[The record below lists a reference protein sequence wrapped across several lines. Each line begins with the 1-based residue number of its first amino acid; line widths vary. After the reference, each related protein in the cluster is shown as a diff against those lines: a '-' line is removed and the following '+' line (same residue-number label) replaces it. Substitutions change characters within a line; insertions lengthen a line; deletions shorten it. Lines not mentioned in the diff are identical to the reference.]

1 MDKDTFTF
9 NNQTYSDNNNILL
22 GIINEL
28 QQISNSS
35 HENLTIK
42 RISDIIIKM
51 NFIVNENR
59 KNMGLIMNQ
68 FTLLQNQMKQL
79 SQKIDFNSFNTNT
92 PKYSTQITN
101 NINNQQELIGVN
113 GGRYVGQVVNGLPEG
128 KGIEY
133 LNNGDRYEGDF
144 RNGKHEGKGIYYH
157 NNGGRY
163 EGDFRNGK
171 KEGKGIADY
180 PNGDRYEGDFRNG
193 KPEGKGI
200 YYFNN
205 GNRYEGDWKNGKMEG
220 KGIYYKNNGDR
231 AMGDFYNGKPIGK
244 HVMLT
249 RNGEVIVNNC

>member
-1 MDKDTFTF
+1 MDKDTFTL
-9 NNQTYSDNNNILL
+9 NNQTYSNNNNILL

-42 RISDIIIKM
+42 RISDVIIKM
-51 NFIVNENR
+51 NFIINENR

-68 FTLLQNQMKQL
+68 FTLLQNQIQQL

-113 GGRYVGQVVNGLPEG
+113 GRYVGQVVNGLPEG

-133 LNNGDRYEGDF
+133 NNNGERYEGDF

-157 NNGGRY
+157 NNG
-163 EGDFRNGK
+163 
-171 KEGKGIADY
+171 
-180 PNGDRYEGDFRNG
+180 DRYEGDYRNG
-193 KPEGKGI
+193 KREGKGI
-200 YYFNN
+200 EYYHY
-205 GNRYEGDWKNGKMEG
+205 GNRM
-220 KGIYYKNNGDR
+220 
-231 AMGDFYNGKPIGK
+231 MGDYYNGKPIGK

-249 RNGEVIVNNC
+249 RNGEVKTYNY